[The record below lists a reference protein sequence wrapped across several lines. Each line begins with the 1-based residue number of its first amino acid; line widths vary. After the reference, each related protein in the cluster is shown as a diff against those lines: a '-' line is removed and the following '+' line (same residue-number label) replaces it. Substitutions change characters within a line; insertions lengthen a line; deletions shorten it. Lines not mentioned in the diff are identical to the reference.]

1 MGRAHHRLW
10 FGSGFSV
17 VATESQTI
25 PSRSVSEDLYAVRGL
40 RAHPE
45 FFFFTSFY
53 CACPRRE
60 NYFPASTAAGMACLN
75 GPEIPTKLSP
85 LPVSRKY
92 LHVALAG
99 GSLR

>member
-45 FFFFTSFY
+45 FFFFYQFLL
-53 CACPRRE
+53 
-60 NYFPASTAAGMACLN
+60 CLPQE
-75 GPEIPTKLSP
+75 GEL
-85 LPVSRKY
+85 LPSLHSSRHG
-92 LHVALAG
+92 LPQW
-99 GSLR
+99 S